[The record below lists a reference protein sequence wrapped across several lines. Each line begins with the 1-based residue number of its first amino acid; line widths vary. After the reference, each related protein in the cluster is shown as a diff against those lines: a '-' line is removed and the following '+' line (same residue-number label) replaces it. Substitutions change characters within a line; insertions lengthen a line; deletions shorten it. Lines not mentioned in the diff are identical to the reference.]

1 MTKYKNIT
9 LQKSK
14 TIQELSKEFP
24 DKPYRE
30 LEIYRNTDRIEEAVA
45 IPLTQAQENLVEH
58 ITADDKKQKTIN
70 RLEKEVKLLEEIN
83 LRPNKGIPSIW
94 ERIDAGKLS
103 TRGDSLHEFP
113 TYIKHWEEA
122 KPWGWELR
130 ILTEDGLHILHLK
143 WKDYKRPHSLKEEN
157 DVQTST

>member
-9 LQKSK
+9 PQKSK

-45 IPLTQAQENLVEH
+45 IPLTQAQENLFEH

-130 ILTEDGLHILHLK
+130 ILTEDGLHTLHLK
-143 WKDYKRPHSLKEEN
+143 WKNYKRPGRLKEEK
-157 DVQTST
+157 

>member
-1 MTKYKNIT
+1 
-9 LQKSK
+9 
-14 TIQELSKEFP
+14 
-24 DKPYRE
+24 
-30 LEIYRNTDRIEEAVA
+30 
-45 IPLTQAQENLVEH
+45 
-58 ITADDKKQKTIN
+58 
-70 RLEKEVKLLEEIN
+70 LLEEIN

-143 WKDYKRPHSLKEEN
+143 WKDYKRPRELTKKL
-157 DVQTST
+157 

>member
-9 LQKSK
+9 PQKSK

-24 DKPYRE
+24 DKTYRE
-30 LEIYRNTDRIEEAVA
+30 LEIYRDTDRIEEAVA